1 MSTIIYDISC
11 NFFNSSELSD
21 EFSPLVSFFLFLK
34 IQINELEKIQIKF
47 ISLNISHLEEK
58 GLKRRRRRRVFDG
71 TRRVM
76 RWTTCTTDV

>member
-1 MSTIIYDISC
+1 MTFHVI
-11 NFFNSSELSD
+11 FFNSSDLSD
-21 EFSPLVSFFLFLK
+21 ELSPPVSFFFLILK

-47 ISLNISHLEEK
+47 ISLNTSHLEEK